1 MTDLPVMDIH
11 AHILPG
17 LDDGSS
23 SWEDTLE
30 MAAQAM
36 DSGVTAIAAT
46 SHANLPGQS
55 GSWEK
60 ARYQRQLEQFRWLLE
75 SEGTRMETLFG
86 GLNPG
91 NF

>member
-1 MTDLPVMDIH
+1 MTDLPVIDIH

-17 LDDGSS
+17 LDDGSP
-23 SWEDTLE
+23 SWEDSLE
-30 MAAQAM
+30 MAAQAV

-60 ARYQRQLEQFRWLLE
+60 AKYQGIFRH
-75 SEGTRMETLFG
+75 
-86 GLNPG
+86 G
-91 NF
+91 NLWGWKFYLAA

>member
-1 MTDLPVMDIH
+1 MTDLPVIDIH

-17 LDDGSS
+17 LDDGSP
-23 SWEDTLE
+23 SWEDSLE
-30 MAAQAM
+30 MAAQAV

-60 ARYQRQLEQFRWLLE
+60 AKYQRYIPAWK
-75 SEGTRMETLFG
+75 SMGMEILFG

-91 NF
+91 SF